1 MAKPCKLKVL
11 CLHGYRQNETIFRER
26 SGALR
31 KLLKKH
37 VDFVF
42 ISAPHEIP
50 EPENLTRVEAQR
62 ERGWWFSRP
71 ERGYNALDKTDI
83 CLGYEESLRKV
94 TEAFESQGPFDGV
107 LGFSQGAAFVSL
119 LCAVQERDP
128 DSPIKFRF
136 AVMIAGFRSLLTAHE
151 EMYSGTIGTPSLHTI
166 GETDG
171 VIPTQSS
178 EDLLTAFT
186 NATPYRHSGGHYV
199 PASPQLRTAIL
210 EFLAPFINS

>member
-26 SGALR
+26 SGAFR

-37 VDFVF
+37 MEFVF

-50 EPENLTRVEAQR
+50 EPGNLTRPEGER

-71 ERGYNALDKTDI
+71 ERGYNALDKTDV
-83 CLGYEESLRKV
+83 CLGYEESVRRV
-94 TEAFESQGPFDGV
+94 SEAFETQGPFDGI
-107 LGFSQGAAFVSL
+107 LGFSQGASFVSL
-119 LCAVQERDP
+119 LCSLQHKDP
-128 DSPIKFRF
+128 DSPIRFKF
-136 AVMIAGFRSLLTAHE
+136 AIIIAGFRSLLTSHAE
-151 EMYSGTIGTPSLHTI
+151 AYTDVIDVPTFHTI
-166 GETDG
+166 GATDG

-178 EDLLTAFT
+178 EVLLTVYS

-199 PASPQLRTAIL
+199 PASPHLRTAIV
-210 EFLAPFINS
+210 EFLKPFNS